1 MQKQALICGMINK
14 VSVSELGNLCVLLS
28 TQALEGIN
36 WPVQITEPWRDGGG
50 GGGGGSL
57 HCQRL

>member
-1 MQKQALICGMINK
+1 MINK
-14 VSVSELGNLCVLLS
+14 VSVSELANLCVLLS

-50 GGGGGSL
+50 GGGGGLL